1 MSDSPAAPVH
11 STAGARV
18 RLRAGDRRERTRLG
32 RRELVFVRR
41 SSVSSLDEVQQ
52 GSCVLITLCCWEKT
66 EGPGRAE
73 RKPGGEVAVGA
84 GRKRHSC

>member
-1 MSDSPAAPVH
+1 M
-11 STAGARV
+11 

-32 RRELVFVRR
+32 RQELVFVRR

-66 EGPGRAE
+66 EGPD
-73 RKPGGEVAVGA
+73 RKSVV
-84 GRKRHSC
+84 